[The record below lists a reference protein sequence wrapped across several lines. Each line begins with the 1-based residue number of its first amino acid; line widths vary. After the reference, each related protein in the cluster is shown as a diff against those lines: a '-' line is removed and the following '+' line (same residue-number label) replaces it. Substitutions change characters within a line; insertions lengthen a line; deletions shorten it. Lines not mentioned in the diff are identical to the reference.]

1 MQIIHPFNSALY
13 RNEQQAIKAKAKSG
27 SHVTLFCYLKHFLNL
42 KWKIKKALHL
52 LVTNLPLLVFLNH
65 FENAEKAKKCA
76 KPPFKVEKVI
86 KNTP

>member
-42 KWKIKKALHL
+42 KWKIKKAFHL

>member
-42 KWKIKKALHL
+42 KWKIKKALHF

-65 FENAEKAKKCA
+65 FENA
-76 KPPFKVEKVI
+76 
-86 KNTP
+86 